1 MARLPFDERNDWRSF
16 AMGGHQVHGQGSG
29 DDGYDED
36 GYDESQRA
44 EILEATRDGPGD
56 GTIIVDLDPD
66 VGSDDDA
73 EDEDELL
80 MTDDEV
86 AAPAGDVDAD
96 DADIEEDELQEE
108 FDDGSVEDDEL
119 DDRSD
124 TALRP

>member
-1 MARLPFDERNDWRSF
+1 MRSF

-66 VGSDDDA
+66 IGSDDDS
-73 EDEDELL
+73 EDEDELV
-80 MTDDEV
+80 MTDDQV
-86 AAPAGDVDAD
+86 ATVGSETDADETDVD
-96 DADIEEDELQEE
+96 EDEVQEE

-119 DDRSD
+119 DDRD
-124 TALRP
+124 DAALRP